1 MKTLLASGL
10 LLAAMATGSAAE
22 MVYAYKVGAMEV
34 FTLVETRSTGGT
46 GILVDGKGTRDAIKR
61 YLPDGKFP
69 MEINAFLVKNGE
81 KNILIDTGF
90 GGAIIDGMRGV
101 GVEPEQVNTVLITH
115 THGDHIGGLSTGG
128 AARFPNAELFL
139 SQPEQVWGS
148 GNAAT
153 VAALAPYA
161 GRLRTFKPAAYDGDA
176 VAVADG
182 ITAIAAFGHTPG
194 HTVYLLASNGEK
206 LLIGGDLFHV
216 PAIQFPVP
224 EVSVIYDSDPV
235 AAAAT
240 RRQILEYVAR
250 EKIPVAGMHLHYP
263 AIGTVEK
270 NGDGF
275 RWQAK

>member
-10 LLAAMATGSAAE
+10 LLAAMATGAVADE
-22 MVYAYKVGAMEV
+22 MVYAYKVGTMEV

-46 GILVDGKGTRDAIKR
+46 GILVNAGDAIKR

-69 MEINAFLVKNGE
+69 LEINAFLVKNGG

-90 GGAIIDGMRGV
+90 GGAIIDEMRGV
-101 GVEPEQVNTVLITH
+101 GVAPEQVNTVLITH
-115 THGDHIGGLSTGG
+115 THGDHVGGLSTDGV
-128 AARFPNAELFL
+128 ARFPNAELFL
-139 SQPEQVWGS
+139 SQPEQVWGN

-161 GRLRTFKPAAYDGDA
+161 GRWRTFKPAAFFDA
-176 VAVADG
+176 AVPVADG

-194 HTVYLLASNGEK
+194 HTVYLLESNGEK
-206 LLIGGDLFHV
+206 LLIWGDLLHV
-216 PAIQFPVP
+216 QAIQFPAP
-224 EVSVIYDSDPV
+224 EVSVTYDSDPV

-263 AIGTVEK
+263 AIGMVEK
-270 NGDGF
+270 SGDGF